1 MAATSLENVYSC
13 AFAMENGDT
22 NANSLNARKLGFC
35 FKTEEERESP
45 NTRCYLCCC
54 FFVIIRQRMSSSA
67 RQTPRE
73 NNAQRRENKS
83 ILEEKE
89 EKYLFVNGESI
100 AHNVQINSKTFTS
113 LSILSGSIAGILG
126 ATDWIGLVWY
136 CGTILV
142 VGGVTIVFRCK
153 NEPKRF
159 APESVGSAI
168 FGQGFSGGFASFI
181 LFWTLFYNVCHLF

>member
-1 MAATSLENVYSC
+1 M
-13 AFAMENGDT
+13 
-22 NANSLNARKLGFC
+22 
-35 FKTEEERESP
+35 
-45 NTRCYLCCC
+45 
-54 FFVIIRQRMSSSA
+54 
-67 RQTPRE
+67 
-73 NNAQRRENKS
+73 
-83 ILEEKE
+83 EEKE

-100 AHNVQINSKTFTS
+100 AHNAQINSKTFTS

-136 CGTILV
+136 CLTILV
-142 VGGVTIVFRCK
+142 VGGVTVVFRCK

-159 APESVGSAI
+159 AAESVGSAI

>member
-1 MAATSLENVYSC
+1 
-13 AFAMENGDT
+13 
-22 NANSLNARKLGFC
+22 
-35 FKTEEERESP
+35 
-45 NTRCYLCCC
+45 
-54 FFVIIRQRMSSSA
+54 MSSSA
-67 RQTPRE
+67 RQTPRNN
-73 NNAQRRENKS
+73 NNAQQQRKNKS

-126 ATDWIGLVWY
+126 ATDWIGFVWY

-142 VGGVTIVFRCK
+142 VGLVTVVFRCK

-159 APESVGSAI
+159 AAESIGSAI

>member
-1 MAATSLENVYSC
+1 M
-13 AFAMENGDT
+13 
-22 NANSLNARKLGFC
+22 
-35 FKTEEERESP
+35 
-45 NTRCYLCCC
+45 
-54 FFVIIRQRMSSSA
+54 
-67 RQTPRE
+67 
-73 NNAQRRENKS
+73 
-83 ILEEKE
+83 EEKE

-142 VGGVTIVFRCK
+142 VGGVTVVFRCK

-159 APESVGSAI
+159 AAESVGSAI